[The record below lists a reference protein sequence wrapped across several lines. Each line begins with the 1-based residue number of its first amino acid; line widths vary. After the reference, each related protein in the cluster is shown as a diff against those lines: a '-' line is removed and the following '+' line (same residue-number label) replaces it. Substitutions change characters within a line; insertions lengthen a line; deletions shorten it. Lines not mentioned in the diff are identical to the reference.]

1 MKSGM
6 PAPVYRLP
14 PFQVDKVMLATA
26 ETIDWGLKLLGIPP
40 LWKETKGEGIKVA
53 VLDTGIA
60 LEHPDLQ
67 PAILEARDFTRSPS
81 AAYDAQ
87 GHGTH
92 VSGIIA
98 ARRNSH
104 GIVGV
109 APEAKIIAAKVLNDE
124 GSGTSQDIVAGI
136 HWAIESG
143 ADILSMSLGSPE
155 PDEEI
160 HQALLLAISK
170 GIFVI
175 TAAGNEGPD
184 LDTVGYPAGFPEMV
198 AVGSIDRRK
207 RLSQFSSRGRQVDVA
222 APGDQIT
229 SCYPP
234 RGFATLS
241 GTSMATPFVSGVV
254 ALALSKH
261 RQMGGKTPLRT
272 QQDLIEHLRRTSID
286 AGPAGFDPLYGY
298 GILNPEKLIQGVKS

>member
-1 MKSGM
+1 MSQ
-6 PAPVYRLP
+6 PIYRLP
-14 PFQVDKVMLATA
+14 PFKVDKVMLATA
-26 ETIDWGLKLLGIPP
+26 ETIDWGLKLFGIPP
-40 LWKETKGEGIKVA
+40 LWKETQGEGTKVG

-67 PAILEARDFTRSPS
+67 PAILKAQDFTRSPS

-98 ARRNSH
+98 ARRNAK

-109 APEAKIIAAKVLNDE
+109 APQSKIITAKVLNDE
-124 GSGTSQDIVAGI
+124 GSGTSSDIVAGI
-136 HWAIESG
+136 HWAISSG

-155 PDEEI
+155 PDEDI

-170 GIFVI
+170 GVFVI

-207 RLSQFSSRGRQVDVA
+207 RLSQFSSRGRQVDVV
-222 APGDQIT
+222 APGDEIT

-234 RGFATLS
+234 RSYATLS
-241 GTSMATPFVSGVV
+241 GTSMATPFISGVV
-254 ALALSKH
+254 ALALAKH
-261 RQMGGKTPLRT
+261 RKMGGKTPLRT
-272 QQDLIEHLRRTSID
+272 QQDLIEHLCRTSAD
-286 AGPAGFDPLYGY
+286 AGLAGFDPLYGC
-298 GILNPEKLIQGVKS
+298 GIVNPAKLIQGVKS

>member
-1 MKSGM
+1 M
-6 PAPVYRLP
+6 PSPIYRIP
-14 PFQVDKVMLATA
+14 PFKVDKVMLATA

-40 LWKETKGEGIKVA
+40 LWKETQGEGIKVA

-98 ARRNSH
+98 ARRNAN

-109 APEAKIIAAKVLNDE
+109 APQSKIIAAKVLNDE
-124 GSGTSQDIVAGI
+124 GTGTSQNIVAGI
-136 HWAIESG
+136 QWAIESG

-160 HQALLLAISK
+160 HQALLNAISK

-207 RLSQFSSRGRQVDVA
+207 RLSQFSSRGRQVDVV
-222 APGDQIT
+222 APGDEIT

-234 RGFATLS
+234 RSYATLS
-241 GTSMATPFVSGVV
+241 GTSMATPFISGVV

-261 RQMGGKTPLRT
+261 RKIGGKTPLRT
-272 QQDLIEHLRRTSID
+272 QRDLIEHLCRTSAD
-286 AGPAGFDPLYGY
+286 AGLAGFDPLYGC
-298 GILNPEKLIQGVKS
+298 GIVNPAKLIKE

>member
-1 MKSGM
+1 M
-6 PAPVYRLP
+6 
-14 PFQVDKVMLATA
+14 VDKVMLATA

-40 LWKETKGEGIKVA
+40 LWKETQGEGIKVA

-67 PAILEARDFTRSPS
+67 PAILKVKDFTRSPS

-98 ARRNSH
+98 ARRNAK

-109 APEAKIIAAKVLNDE
+109 APQSKIIAAKVLNDE
-124 GSGTSQDIVAGI
+124 GAGTPQDIVAGI

-160 HQALLLAISK
+160 HLALLLAISK

-184 LDTVGYPAGFPEMV
+184 LDTVGYPAGFPEIV

-207 RLSQFSSRGRQVDVA
+207 RLSQFSSRGRQVDVV
-222 APGDQIT
+222 APGDEIT

-234 RGFATLS
+234 RSYATLS
-241 GTSMATPFVSGVV
+241 GTSMATPFISGVV
-254 ALALSKH
+254 ALALAKH
-261 RQMGGKTPLRT
+261 RKIGGKTPLRT
-272 QQDLIEHLRRTSID
+272 QQDLIEHLCRTSAD
-286 AGPAGFDPLYGY
+286 AGLDGFDPLYGC
-298 GILNPEKLIQGVKS
+298 GIVNPEKLIKG

>member
-1 MKSGM
+1 
-6 PAPVYRLP
+6 
-14 PFQVDKVMLATA
+14 MLATA

-40 LWKETKGEGIKVA
+40 LWKESQGEGTKVC

-67 PAILEARDFTRSPS
+67 PAILKAQDFTRSPS

-98 ARRNSH
+98 ARRNAH

-109 APEAKIIAAKVLNDE
+109 APEAKIIVAKVLNDE
-124 GSGTSQDIVAGI
+124 GAGTSQDIVAGI
-136 HWAIESG
+136 HWAIESK

-160 HQALLLAISK
+160 HQALILAISK

-207 RLSQFSSRGRQVDVA
+207 RLSQFSSRGRQVDVV
-222 APGDQIT
+222 APGDKIT

-234 RGFATLS
+234 RSYATLS
-241 GTSMATPFVSGVV
+241 GTSMATPFISGVV
-254 ALALSKH
+254 ALALAKH
-261 RQMGGKTPLRT
+261 RKMGGKTPLRT
-272 QQDLIEHLRRTSID
+272 QQDLIEHLCRTSAD
-286 AGPAGFDPLYGY
+286 AGLDGFDPLYGC
-298 GILNPEKLIQGVKS
+298 GIVNPEKLIKG

>member
-1 MKSGM
+1 M
-6 PAPVYRLP
+6 PSPIYRLP
-14 PFQVDKVMLATA
+14 PFKVDKVMLATA
-26 ETIDWGLKLLGIPP
+26 ETIDWGLKLLGVPP
-40 LWKETKGEGIKVA
+40 LWKETQGEGIKVG

-60 LEHPDLQ
+60 LEHPDLR
-67 PAILEARDFTRSPS
+67 PAILKARDFTRSPS

-98 ARRNSH
+98 ARRNAH

-109 APEAKIIAAKVLNDE
+109 APETKIITAKVLNDD
-124 GSGTSQDIVAGI
+124 GAGTSQDIVAGI
-136 HWAIESG
+136 HWAMEAG
-143 ADILSMSLGSPE
+143 ADILSMSLGSSE

-160 HQALLLAISK
+160 HQALLLAISR
-170 GIFVI
+170 GVFVI
-175 TAAGNEGPD
+175 TAAGNEGPE

-207 RLSQFSSRGRQVDVA
+207 RLSQFSSRGRQVDVV
-222 APGDQIT
+222 APGDEIT

-234 RGFATLS
+234 RGYAVLS

-254 ALALSKH
+254 ALALAKH
-261 RQMGGKTPLRT
+261 RKMGGKTPLRT
-272 QQDLIEHLRRTSID
+272 QQDLIQHLCRTSAD
-286 AGPAGFDPLYGY
+286 AGPAGFDPLYGC
-298 GILNPEKLIQGVKS
+298 GILDPAKLIKG

>member
-1 MKSGM
+1 M
-6 PAPVYRLP
+6 PSPIYRLP
-14 PFQVDKVMLATA
+14 PFKVDKVMLATA
-26 ETIDWGLKLLGIPP
+26 ETIDWGLKLLGVPP
-40 LWKETKGEGIKVA
+40 LWRETQGEGIKVG

-60 LEHPDLQ
+60 LEHPDLA
-67 PAILEARDFTRSPS
+67 PAIIEARDFTRSPS

-98 ARRNSH
+98 ARRNAH

-109 APEAKIIAAKVLNDE
+109 APEAKIITAKVLNDE
-124 GSGTSQDIVAGI
+124 GAGTSQDIVAGI
-136 HWAIESG
+136 RWAVEAG
-143 ADILSMSLGSPE
+143 ADILSMSLGSSE

-160 HQALLLAISK
+160 HQALLLAIAK

-207 RLSQFSSRGRQVDVA
+207 HLSQFSSRGRQVDVV
-222 APGDQIT
+222 APGDEIT

-234 RGFATLS
+234 RGYAVLS
-241 GTSMATPFVSGVV
+241 GTSMATPYVSGVV
-254 ALALSKH
+254 ALALAKH
-261 RQMGGKTPLRT
+261 RNMGGKTPLRT
-272 QQDLIEHLRRTSID
+272 QQDLIQHLCRTSAD
-286 AGPAGFDPLYGY
+286 AGPAGFDPLYGC
-298 GILNPEKLIQGVKS
+298 GILDPAKLIKS

>member
-1 MKSGM
+1 M
-6 PAPVYRLP
+6 PSPIYRLP
-14 PFQVDKVMLATA
+14 PFKVDKVMLATA

-40 LWKETKGEGIKVA
+40 LWKESQGEGTKVC

-67 PAILEARDFTRSPS
+67 PAILKAQDFTRSPS

-98 ARRNSH
+98 ARRNAH

-109 APEAKIIAAKVLNDE
+109 APEAKIIVAKVLNDE
-124 GSGTSQDIVAGI
+124 GAGTSQDIVAGI
-136 HWAIESG
+136 HWAIESK

-160 HQALLLAISK
+160 HQALILAISK

-207 RLSQFSSRGRQVDVA
+207 RLSQFSSRGRQVDVV
-222 APGDQIT
+222 APGDKIT

-234 RGFATLS
+234 RSYATLS
-241 GTSMATPFVSGVV
+241 GTSMATPFISGVV
-254 ALALSKH
+254 ALALAKH
-261 RQMGGKTPLRT
+261 RKMGGKTPLRT
-272 QQDLIEHLRRTSID
+272 QQDLIEHLCRTSAD
-286 AGPAGFDPLYGY
+286 AGLDGFDPLYGC
-298 GILNPEKLIQGVKS
+298 GIVNPEKLIKG

>member
-1 MKSGM
+1 M
-6 PAPVYRLP
+6 PSPIYRLP
-14 PFQVDKVMLATA
+14 PFKVDKIMLATA
-26 ETIDWGLKLLGIPP
+26 ETIDWGLKLLGVPP
-40 LWKETKGEGIKVA
+40 LWKETQGEGIKVG

-60 LEHPDLQ
+60 LEHPDLR

-98 ARRNSH
+98 ARRNAH

-109 APEAKIIAAKVLNDE
+109 APAAKIIMAKVLNDE

-136 HWAIESG
+136 RWATESG
-143 ADILSMSLGSPE
+143 ADILSMSLGSSE

-207 RLSQFSSRGRQVDVA
+207 RLSQFSSRGRQVDVV
-222 APGDQIT
+222 APGDEIT

-234 RGFATLS
+234 RGYAVLS
-241 GTSMATPFVSGVV
+241 GTSMATPFVSVV
-254 ALALSKH
+254 ALALAKH
-261 RQMGGKTPLRT
+261 RKMGGKTPLRT
-272 QQDLIEHLRRTSID
+272 QQDLIQHLCRTSAD
-286 AGPAGFDPLYGY
+286 AGPAGFDPLYGC
-298 GILNPEKLIQGVKS
+298 GILDPAKLIKG

>member
-1 MKSGM
+1 MAS
-6 PAPVYRLP
+6 PVYRLP

-98 ARRNSH
+98 ARRNAH

-109 APEAKIIAAKVLNDE
+109 APEAKILTAKVLNDE
-124 GSGTSQDIVAGI
+124 GAGTSPDIIAGI
-136 HWAIESG
+136 HWAIESK

-160 HQALLLAISK
+160 HKALLLAISK

-207 RLSQFSSRGRQVDVA
+207 RLSQFSSRGRQVDVV

-272 QQDLIEHLRRTSID
+272 QQNLIEHLRRTSID

>member
-1 MKSGM
+1 MSE
-6 PAPVYRLP
+6 PIYRLP
-14 PFQVDKVMLATA
+14 PFKVEKVLLATA

-40 LWKETKGEGIKVA
+40 LWKETKGQGIKVG

-60 LEHPDLQ
+60 LEHPDLK

-81 AAYDAQ
+81 DAYDAQ

-92 VSGIIA
+92 VCGIIS
-98 ARRNSH
+98 ARRNAN

-109 APEAKIIAAKVLNDE
+109 APETQLLMAKVLNDE
-124 GSGTSQDIVAGI
+124 GSGTSADIVAGI
-136 HWAIESG
+136 RWAVEAG

-160 HQALLLAISK
+160 HHALRDAIQK
-170 GIFVI
+170 GVFVI
-175 TAAGNEGPD
+175 TAAGNEGPA

-198 AVGSIDRRK
+198 AVGSIDRQK
-207 RLSQFSSRGRQVDVA
+207 KLSSFSSRGRQVDIV
-222 APGDQIT
+222 APGDKIT

-234 RGFATLS
+234 RGYAVLS

-254 ALALSKH
+254 ALSLAKH
-261 RQMGGKTPLRT
+261 RKMGGKTPLKT
-272 QQDLIEHLRRTSID
+272 QQDLIEHLCRTADD
-286 AGPAGFDPLYGY
+286 AGSVGFDPLYGC
-298 GILNPEKLIQGVKS
+298 GIINPAKLIRG

>member
-1 MKSGM
+1 M
-6 PAPVYRLP
+6 PSPIYRLP
-14 PFQVDKVMLATA
+14 PFKVDKVMLATA
-26 ETIDWGLKLLGIPP
+26 ETIDWGLKLFGIPP
-40 LWKETKGEGIKVA
+40 LWKETQGEGIKIG

-60 LEHPDLQ
+60 PEHPDLR

-98 ARRNSH
+98 ARRNAH

-109 APEAKIIAAKVLNDE
+109 APEAKILMAKVLNDE
-124 GSGTSQDIVAGI
+124 GAGTSQDIVAGI
-136 HWAIESG
+136 RWAVGAG
-143 ADILSMSLGSPE
+143 ADILSMSLGSSE

-207 RLSQFSSRGRQVDVA
+207 RLSQFSSRGRQVDIV

-234 RGFATLS
+234 RGYAVLS

-254 ALALSKH
+254 ALALAKH
-261 RQMGGKTPLRT
+261 RKMGGQTPLRT
-272 QQDLIEHLRRTSID
+272 QQDLIEHLCRTSTD
-286 AGPAGFDPLYGY
+286 AGPAGFDPLYGC
-298 GILNPEKLIQGVKS
+298 GILDPAKLIKA

>member
-1 MKSGM
+1 MSS
-6 PAPVYRLP
+6 PVYRLP
-14 PFQVDKVMLATA
+14 PFKVDKVMLATA
-26 ETIDWGLKLLGIPP
+26 ETIDWGLKLLGVPS
-40 LWKETKGEGIKVA
+40 LWKETKGEGIKVG

-60 LEHPDLQ
+60 LEHPDLR

-98 ARRNSH
+98 ARRNAH

-109 APEAKIIAAKVLNDE
+109 APEAKILMAKVLNDE
-124 GSGTSQDIVAGI
+124 GSGTSQDIVSGI
-136 HWAIESG
+136 RWAVEAG
-143 ADILSMSLGSPE
+143 ADILSMSLGSSE

-207 RLSQFSSRGRQVDVA
+207 RLSQFSSRGRQVDVV
-222 APGDQIT
+222 APGDEIT

-234 RGFATLS
+234 RGYAVLS

-254 ALALSKH
+254 ALALAKH
-261 RQMGGKTPLRT
+261 RKMGGKTPLHT
-272 QQDLIEHLRRTSID
+272 QQDLIEHLCRTSAD
-286 AGPAGFDPLYGY
+286 AGPAGFDPLYGC
-298 GILNPEKLIQGVKS
+298 GILDPAKMIKG

>member
-1 MKSGM
+1 M
-6 PAPVYRLP
+6 PSPIYRLP
-14 PFQVDKVMLATA
+14 PFKVDKVMLATA
-26 ETIDWGLKLLGIPP
+26 ETIDWGLKLLGVPP
-40 LWKETKGEGIKVA
+40 FWKETQGEGIKVG

-60 LEHPDLQ
+60 LEHPDLR

-98 ARRNSH
+98 ARRNAH

-109 APEAKIIAAKVLNDE
+109 APETKIITAKVLNDD
-124 GSGTSQDIVAGI
+124 GAGASQDIVAGI
-136 HWAIESG
+136 HWAMEAG
-143 ADILSMSLGSPE
+143 ADILSMSLGSSE

-170 GIFVI
+170 GVFVI
-175 TAAGNEGPD
+175 TAAGNEGPE

-207 RLSQFSSRGRQVDVA
+207 RLSQFSSRGRQVDVV
-222 APGDQIT
+222 APGDEIT

-234 RGFATLS
+234 RGYAVLS

-254 ALALSKH
+254 ALALAKH
-261 RQMGGKTPLRT
+261 RKMGGKTPLRT
-272 QQDLIEHLRRTSID
+272 QQDLIQHLCRTSAD
-286 AGPAGFDPLYGY
+286 AGPAGFDPLYGC
-298 GILNPEKLIQGVKS
+298 GILDPAKLIKG

>member
-1 MKSGM
+1 MSG
-6 PAPVYRLP
+6 PIYRLP
-14 PFQVDKVMLATA
+14 PYKVEKLLLATA
-26 ETIDWGLKLLGIPP
+26 ETIDWGVKLLGVPS
-40 LWKETKGEGIKVA
+40 LWRETRGEGIKVG

-60 LEHPDLQ
+60 LEHPDLKS
-67 PAILEARDFTRSPS
+67 AILEARDFTRSPS
-81 AAYDAQ
+81 QAYDAQ

-98 ARRNSH
+98 ARRNAN

-109 APEAKIIAAKVLNDE
+109 APESKIIMAKVLNDE
-124 GSGTSQDIVAGI
+124 GSGTSDDIVAGI
-136 HWAIESG
+136 RWAVETG

-170 GIFVI
+170 GVFVI
-175 TAAGNEGPD
+175 TAAGNEGPE

-198 AVGSIDRRK
+198 AVGSIDRQK
-207 RLSQFSSRGRQVDVA
+207 QLSSFSSRGRQVDIV

-234 RGFATLS
+234 RSYAVLS

-254 ALALSKH
+254 ALMLAKH
-261 RQMGGKTPLRT
+261 RKLGGKTPIET
-272 QQDLIEHLRRTSID
+272 QQDLIEHLCRSADD
-286 AGPAGFDPLYGY
+286 AGKAGFDPLYGC
-298 GILNPEKLIQGVKS
+298 GIINPAKLMRD

>member
-1 MKSGM
+1 MSQ
-6 PAPVYRLP
+6 PVYRLP
-14 PFQVDKVMLATA
+14 PFKVDKVMLATA
-26 ETIDWGLKLLGIPP
+26 ETIDWGLKLFGIPP
-40 LWKETKGEGIKVA
+40 LWKETQGEGIKVG

-67 PAILEARDFTRSPS
+67 PAILKAQDFTRSPS

-98 ARRNSH
+98 ARRNAQ

-109 APEAKIIAAKVLNDE
+109 APQSKIIVAKVLNDE
-124 GSGTSQDIVAGI
+124 GAGTSQDIVAGI
-136 HWAIESG
+136 QWAIKSG
-143 ADILSMSLGSPE
+143 ADILSMSLGSSE

-207 RLSQFSSRGRQVDVA
+207 RLSQFSSRGRQVDVV
-222 APGDQIT
+222 APGDEIT

-234 RGFATLS
+234 RSYATLS
-241 GTSMATPFVSGVV
+241 GTSMATPFISGVV
-254 ALALSKH
+254 ALALAKH
-261 RQMGGKTPLRT
+261 RKMGGKTPLRT
-272 QQDLIEHLRRTSID
+272 QKDLIEHLCRTSAD
-286 AGPAGFDPLYGY
+286 AGLAGFDPLYGC
-298 GILNPEKLIQGVKS
+298 GIVNPAKLIKG

>member
-1 MKSGM
+1 MKSAM
-6 PAPVYRLP
+6 SSPIYRLP

-40 LWKETKGEGIKVA
+40 LWKETQGEGIKVG

-98 ARRNSH
+98 ARRNAH

-109 APEAKIIAAKVLNDE
+109 APESKIITAKVLNDDGA
-124 GSGTSQDIVAGI
+124 GSSQDIVAGI
-136 HWAIESG
+136 RWAVEAG

-160 HQALLLAISK
+160 HQALLDAISK

-175 TAAGNEGPD
+175 TAAGNEGPE

-198 AVGSIDRRK
+198 AVGSIDRK
-207 RLSQFSSRGRQVDVA
+207 KKLSRFSSRGRQVDVV

-234 RGFATLS
+234 RGYAVLS

-261 RQMGGKTPLRT
+261 RKMGGRTPLRT
-272 QQDLIEHLRRTSID
+272 QQDLIEHLCRTSAD
-286 AGPAGFDPLYGY
+286 AGSTGLDPLYGW
-298 GILNPEKLIQGVKS
+298 GILDPAKLIKS

>member
-1 MKSGM
+1 MSG
-6 PAPVYRLP
+6 PIYRLP
-14 PFQVDKVMLATA
+14 PYKVEKLLLATA
-26 ETIDWGLKLLGIPP
+26 ETIDWGVKLLGIPS
-40 LWKETKGEGIKVA
+40 LWRETKGEGIKVG

-60 LEHPDLQ
+60 LEHPDLKS
-67 PAILEARDFTRSPS
+67 AILEARDFTRSPS
-81 AAYDAQ
+81 QAYDAQ

-98 ARRNSH
+98 ARRNAN

-109 APEAKIIAAKVLNDE
+109 APESKIIMAKVLNDE
-124 GSGTSQDIVAGI
+124 GTGTSADIVAGI
-136 HWAIESG
+136 RWAVATG

-170 GIFVI
+170 GVFVI

-198 AVGSIDRRK
+198 AVGSIDRQK
-207 RLSQFSSRGRQVDVA
+207 KLSSFSSRGRQVDIV

-234 RGFATLS
+234 RSYAVLS

-254 ALALSKH
+254 ALMLAKH
-261 RQMGGKTPLRT
+261 RKLGGKSPVQT
-272 QQDLIEHLRRTSID
+272 QQDMIEHLCRSADD
-286 AGPAGFDPLYGY
+286 AGKAGFDPLYGC
-298 GILNPEKLIQGVKS
+298 GIINPAKLMRD

>member
-1 MKSGM
+1 MKSVM
-6 PAPVYRLP
+6 SSPVYRLP
-14 PFQVDKVMLATA
+14 PFKVDKVMLATA

-40 LWKETKGEGIKVA
+40 LWKETQGEGIKVG

-67 PAILEARDFTRSPS
+67 PAILEACDFTRSPS

-98 ARRNSH
+98 ARRNAH

-109 APEAKIIAAKVLNDE
+109 APEAKIIMAKVLNDE
-124 GSGTSQDIVAGI
+124 GAGTSQDIVAGI
-136 HWAIESG
+136 RWAIEAG

-160 HQALLLAISK
+160 HQALVHAISK

-175 TAAGNEGPD
+175 TAAGNEGPE

-198 AVGSIDRRK
+198 AVGSIDRQK
-207 RLSQFSSRGRQVDVA
+207 KLSRFSSRGRQVDIV

-234 RGFATLS
+234 RGYAVLS

-254 ALALSKH
+254 ALALAKH
-261 RQMGGKTPLRT
+261 RKMGGNTPLRT
-272 QQDLIEHLRRTSID
+272 QQDLIEHLCRTSAD
-286 AGPAGFDPLYGY
+286 AGSAGFDPLYGC
-298 GILNPEKLIQGVKS
+298 GILDPAKLIKG

>member
-1 MKSGM
+1 M
-6 PAPVYRLP
+6 PSPIYRLP
-14 PFQVDKVMLATA
+14 PFNVDKVMLATA

-40 LWKETKGEGIKVA
+40 LWKETQGEGIKVG

-67 PAILEARDFTRSPS
+67 PAILKARDFTRSPS

-98 ARRNSH
+98 ARRNAH

-109 APEAKIIAAKVLNDE
+109 APQSKIIAAKVLNDE
-124 GSGTSQDIVAGI
+124 GAGTSQDIVAGI
-136 HWAIESG
+136 QWAIESG

-207 RLSQFSSRGRQVDVA
+207 KLSQFSSRGRQVDVV
-222 APGDQIT
+222 APGDEIT

-234 RGFATLS
+234 RGYATLS

-254 ALALSKH
+254 ALALAKH
-261 RQMGGKTPLRT
+261 RKLGGKTPLHT
-272 QQDLIEHLRRTSID
+272 QQDLIEHLCRTSAD
-286 AGPAGFDPLYGY
+286 AGLAGFDPLYGC
-298 GILNPEKLIQGVKS
+298 GIVNPAKLIKG

>member
-1 MKSGM
+1 MSG
-6 PAPVYRLP
+6 PIYRLP
-14 PFQVDKVMLATA
+14 PYKVEKLLLATS
-26 ETIDWGLKLLGIPP
+26 ETIDWGVKLLGVPS
-40 LWKETKGEGIKVA
+40 LWRETRGQGIKVG

-60 LEHPDLQ
+60 LEHPDLKS
-67 PAILEARDFTRSPS
+67 AILEARDFTRSPS
-81 AAYDAQ
+81 QAYDAQ

-98 ARRNSH
+98 ARRNAN

-109 APEAKIIAAKVLNDE
+109 APESKIIIAKVLNDE
-124 GSGTSQDIVAGI
+124 GSGTSTDIVAGI
-136 HWAIESG
+136 RWAVEAG

-170 GIFVI
+170 GVFVI
-175 TAAGNEGPD
+175 TAAGNEGPE
-184 LDTVGYPAGFPEMV
+184 LDTVGYPAGFAEMV
-198 AVGSIDRRK
+198 AVGSIDRQK
-207 RLSQFSSRGRQVDVA
+207 KLSSFSSRGRQVDIV

-234 RGFATLS
+234 RSYAVLS

-254 ALALSKH
+254 ALMLAKH
-261 RQMGGKTPLRT
+261 RKYGGKSPVQT
-272 QQDLIEHLRRTSID
+272 QQDMIEHLCRSADD
-286 AGPAGFDPLYGY
+286 AGKTGFDPLYGC
-298 GILNPEKLIQGVKS
+298 GIINPAKLMRE

>member
-1 MKSGM
+1 M
-6 PAPVYRLP
+6 PSPIYRLP
-14 PFQVDKVMLATA
+14 PFNVDKVMLATA

-40 LWKETKGEGIKVA
+40 LWKETQGEGIKVC

-67 PAILEARDFTRSPS
+67 PAILESRDFTRSPS

-98 ARRNSH
+98 ARRNAK

-109 APEAKIIAAKVLNDE
+109 APQSKIIAAKVLNDE
-124 GSGTSQDIVAGI
+124 GAGTSQDIVAGI
-136 HWAIESG
+136 QWAIASG

-160 HQALLLAISK
+160 HQALLIAISK

-207 RLSQFSSRGRQVDVA
+207 KLSQFSSRGRQVDVV
-222 APGDQIT
+222 APGDEIT

-234 RGFATLS
+234 RSYATLS
-241 GTSMATPFVSGVV
+241 GTSMATPCISGVV

-261 RQMGGKTPLRT
+261 RKMGGKTPLRT
-272 QQDLIEHLRRTSID
+272 QQDLIEHLCRTSAD
-286 AGPAGFDPLYGY
+286 AGLDGFDPLYGC
-298 GILNPEKLIQGVKS
+298 GIVNPAKLIKG